1 MKFKITLF
9 IFFLGLLPLYAASSK
24 EVCAL
29 GSCVT
34 NTSYTRIGI
43 YGAYADTDLKT
54 TQNMLQL
61 SIADRSTT
69 GHNGREIMQV
79 AFGLKAGG
87 IKRNNARFGDFDK
100 RNTTAFAAN
109 GRGAIG
115 INLLPSIQPLFLNA
129 VYTLEYISDTL
140 TLHHI
145 GAELEGFIHTN
156 SRLRYEYAFGYDY
169 IFAGNY
175 ALPEIPRTK
184 IAGYNYAIR
193 ANLGFSYQL
202 NQNLHYFLK
211 IYGKFQ
217 NLDNS
222 APLIINTQDTYL
234 SARKQYFA
242 GVELGIGF

>member
-1 MKFKITLF
+1 M
-9 IFFLGLLPLYAASSK
+9 LPLYAASSK

-145 GAELEGFIHTN
+145 
-156 SRLRYEYAFGYDY
+156 
-169 IFAGNY
+169 Y

>member
-1 MKFKITLF
+1 
-9 IFFLGLLPLYAASSK
+9 
-24 EVCAL
+24 
-29 GSCVT
+29 
-34 NTSYTRIGI
+34 
-43 YGAYADTDLKT
+43 
-54 TQNMLQL
+54 MLQL